1 MKFRTLSLF
10 SILGLACG
18 AARAQTSPASETKET
33 VHLDAVIVTGTGD
46 PKSVFDLAQGASVL
60 SGEALRAREAGTLGE
75 TLASTPGVNSTYYG
89 PGASRP
95 IIRGLGGDRVRMLDN
110 GVGSL
115 DASNVSPDHNTAIEP
130 LLVDRVEVLRGP
142 SALLYGSS
150 GVGGVVNVID
160 NRIPAAPATTGL
172 GGRAEMRYES
182 ASNERTGVFAV
193 GGGDQS
199 WGYQVQG
206 LRTRT
211 DDVKIPGVA
220 QQGPEAPSNQPSGV
234 LPSSAI
240 STQSGSVGGSYFW
253 SEGYLGLAASEY
265 DTTYGVPTGD
275 VPPTSIDLRQRRLDL
290 RSEVN
295 HAFGGFKGVRVRFG
309 LADYRHSELSGG
321 TVVNTT
327 FRNRAYEGR
336 VELIQEAANGFSGTV
351 GLQATRSDFSAVG
364 EEVVT
369 PPTLTTNQ
377 AIFALEEYKASP
389 ALTLQLGARYE
400 HQTIKLG
407 VVDPRLPEF
416 SGFEAHT
423 GENHTE
429 NAVSTSGGF
438 VYYPAKDYS
447 IGLAVA
453 YSQRLP
459 VAQELFSN
467 GPHGGTG
474 AYEVGTSNLA
484 KEKSLGVD
492 LTLRKRAGFLT
503 GSLGGFVNRF
513 SGFVFEQE
521 LPASQTPTRNNP
533 DALTP
538 FQFVAKDAVFFGG
551 EAEVMIHLLDT
562 KEARVHLDLTSDYV
576 HAQQTTDHQPLPR
589 IPPLRAGAELRWE
602 SGPWSLGAGLRH
614 AFRQS
619 RITTEE
625 TETPGY
631 TLVGA
636 DADYT
641 LVVKGVSYDFFARG
655 TNLTNEE
662 ARVHTSFLKDFA
674 PLPGRGVT
682 VGVRAVF

>member
-1 MKFRTLSLF
+1 MKVRIF
-10 SILGLACG
+10 SFCILGLACG
-18 AARAQTSPASETKET
+18 ITRAQTSSASETKET

-60 SGEALRAREAGTLGE
+60 SGEALRAREATTLGE
-75 TLASTPGVNSTYYG
+75 TLSSTPGVNSTYYG

-130 LLVDRVEVLRGP
+130 LLVDRIEVLRGP

-160 NRIPAAPATTGL
+160 NRIPAAPATAGF
-172 GGRAEMRYES
+172 GGRAETRYES
-182 ASNERTGVFAV
+182 AANERTGVFAI
-193 GGGDQS
+193 GGGTQR
-199 WGYQVQG
+199 WGYQVEG

-211 DDVKIPGVA
+211 DDVKIPGFA
-220 QQGPEAPSNQPSGV
+220 QQGPGAPAEQPDGI

-240 STQSGSVGGSYFW
+240 STKSGSVGGSYFG
-253 SEGYLGLAASEY
+253 SDSYVGLAASDYE
-265 DTTYGVPTGD
+265 TVYGVPTGD
-275 VPPTSIDLRQRRLDL
+275 NPPTSIDLRQRRLDL
-290 RSEVN
+290 RSDVN
-295 HAFGGFKGVRVRFG
+295 HAFGGFKGARVRFG

-327 FRNRAYEGR
+327 FRNKAYEGR
-336 VELIQEAANGFSGTV
+336 VELIQESVNGFSGTV

-364 EEVVT
+364 DEVVT
-369 PPTLTTNQ
+369 PPTLTTTQ
-377 AIFALEEYKASP
+377 AIFGLEEYKPSSAISF
-389 ALTLQLGARYE
+389 QLGARVE
-400 HQTIKLG
+400 HQTIQLG
-407 VVDPRLPEF
+407 VVDPGLPEF
-416 SGFEAHT
+416 PGFEART
-423 GENHTE
+423 GEKRSE
-429 NAVSTSGGF
+429 EAVSTSAGL

-447 IGLAVA
+447 IGLALA
-453 YSQRLP
+453 SSQRAP

-467 GPHGGTG
+467 GPHGGTA
-474 AYEVGTSNLA
+474 AYEVGTSHLG
-484 KEKSLGVD
+484 KEKSIGLD
-492 LTLRKRAGFLT
+492 LTLRKRAGIVT
-503 GSLGGFVNRF
+503 GSLSGFVNRF

-521 LPASQTPTRNNP
+521 LPVSEKPTKNNP
-533 DALTP
+533 DALAP
-538 FQFVAKDAVFFGG
+538 FQFVARDAVFFGG
-551 EAEVMIHLLDT
+551 EAEAIIHLMDT
-562 KEARVHLDLTSDYV
+562 KEKRVHLDLTSDYV

-602 SGPWSLGAGLRH
+602 SGPWAVGLGVRH
-614 AFRQS
+614 AFRQT
-619 RITTEE
+619 RITAAE

-636 DADYT
+636 DANYT
-641 LVVKGVSYDFFARG
+641 LVLKGVSYDFFVRG

-662 ARVHTSFLKDFA
+662 ARVHTSFLKAFA

>member
-1 MKFRTLSLF
+1 MKFPTLSLV
-10 SILGLACG
+10 STLSLTVGLTH
-18 AARAQTSPASETKET
+18 AQTSSTTDTKET

-60 SGEALRAREAGTLGE
+60 SGENLRAREAATLGE
-75 TLASTPGVNSTYYG
+75 TLAATPGVNSTYYG

-130 LLVDRVEVLRGP
+130 LLVDRIEVLRGP

-160 NRIPAAPATTGL
+160 NRIPAAAAATL
-172 GGRAEMRYES
+172 FGGRAETRYES

-193 GGGDQS
+193 GGGNQS
-199 WGYQVQG
+199 WGYQVEG

-211 DDVKIPGVA
+211 DDVKIPGYA
-220 QQGPEAPSNQPSGV
+220 QQDPDAPIDQRAGT

-240 STQSGSVGGSYFW
+240 STKSGSVGGSYFW

-265 DTTYGVPTGD
+265 ATDYGVPTGD

-290 RSEVN
+290 RSDVN
-295 HAFGGFKGVRVRFG
+295 HPFGFFKGTRVRAG
-309 LADYRHSELSGG
+309 LADYEHSELSGG
-321 TVVNTT
+321 TIVNTT
-327 FRNRAYEGR
+327 FKNKAYEAR
-336 VELIQEAANGFSGTV
+336 VELLQENLNGFSGTM
-351 GLQATRSDFSAVG
+351 GLQTTRSDFSAMG

-369 PPTLTTNQ
+369 PPTITANQ
-377 AIFALEEYKASP
+377 AIFALEEYTVSD
-389 ALTLQLGARYE
+389 ALTLQVGGRYE
-400 HQTIKLG
+400 HQTITLG
-407 VVDPRLPEF
+407 EVAPGLPAF
-416 SGFEAHT
+416 PGFEAH
-423 GENHTE
+423 
-429 NAVSTSGGF
+429 SGDKRVEKGASASAGL

-447 IGLAVA
+447 IGLSLA

-467 GPHGGTG
+467 GPHGGT
-474 AYEVGTSNLA
+474 ASYEVGTSNLA
-484 KEKSLGVD
+484 KERSIGLD

-513 SGFVFEQE
+513 AGFVFEQA
-521 LPASQTPTRNNP
+521 LSADQTPTTNNP
-533 DALTP
+533 DKLTP
-538 FQFVAKDAVFFGG
+538 FQFVAKDALFYGG
-551 EAEVMIHLLDT
+551 EAELILHLVDT
-562 KEARVHLDLTSDYV
+562 KSARLHLNLTSDYV
-576 HAQQTTDHQPLPR
+576 HAEQTTDHQPLPR
-589 IPPLRAGAELRWE
+589 IPPFRAGAELRWE
-602 SGPWSLGAGLRH
+602 SGPWSLGTGLRH
-614 AFRQS
+614 VFRQD
-619 RITTEE
+619 RITSAE
-625 TETPGY
+625 TQTPGY

-636 DADYT
+636 DATYT
-641 LVVKGVSYDFFARG
+641 LVLKGVSYDFFLRG
-655 TNLTNEE
+655 TNLANVE